1 MNLKLFSK
9 FNSNLETS
17 GLLPTLSRAPASDH
31 DKVVLHMAELGK
43 AVWLYNPILL
53 MLAFAMGFMIGG
65 HGRIRRKLQVEE
77 LDRAT
82 QSRAG
87 NSQNNTANDVGN
99 HDNNRDLEEVKTD
112 NMNAEG
118 LQRDIRFGKAT
129 LPSIAY
135 PDYIISEMAQMV
147 LREGEHRGRTLEQES
162 DIDSKKKYTK
172 WLHARIDSI
181 DIAYVAF
188 VVC

>member
-1 MNLKLFSK
+1 
-9 FNSNLETS
+9 
-17 GLLPTLSRAPASDH
+17 
-31 DKVVLHMAELGK
+31 
-43 AVWLYNPILL
+43 

-99 HDNNRDLEEVKTD
+99 HDNNRDSEEVKTD

-118 LQRDIRFGKAT
+118 LQHDIRFGKAT
-129 LPSIAY
+129 LPSTAY